1 MENSPIVPQNFKL
14 QTMPKRV
21 LGLYDKI
28 FWKYVQE
35 HQMHVQCC
43 FTCQNFL
50 YPPGPICS
58 NCLSE
63 KLEWKPVSGR
73 AQIISW
79 VVFHRGYLP
88 SYPAPYNVITVRL
101 EEGPLFISNLEGKT
115 PDKNWIGVEVD
126 LIYTEMDESQFLP
139 RFKLRSI

>member
-1 MENSPIVPQNFKL
+1 MENSTIVHLNFKL
-14 QTMPKRV
+14 QTMPRRV

-35 HQMHVQCC
+35 QQMHLQCC
-43 FTCQNFL
+43 SSCHKFH

-58 NCLSE
+58 HCLSE
-63 KLEWKPVSGR
+63 NLEWKPVCGR
-73 AQIISW
+73 AHIISW

-101 EEGPLFISNLEGKT
+101 AEGPLFISNLEGKT
-115 PDKNWIGVEVD
+115 PDTSWIGVDVD
-126 LIYTEMDESQFLP
+126 LTYTEMDENLFLP
-139 RFKLRSI
+139 RFKLRSV

>member
-1 MENSPIVPQNFKL
+1 MEIQRIPQENFKL
-14 QTMPKRV
+14 QTMPRRV
-21 LGLYDKI
+21 LGFYDKI
-28 FWKYVQE
+28 FWKHVQE
-35 HQMHVQCC
+35 HHMHLQCC
-43 FTCQNFL
+43 SSCQSFL

-58 NCLSE
+58 ICLNE
-63 KLEWKPVSGR
+63 NLEWKPISGR
-73 AQIISW
+73 AKIISW
-79 VVFHRGYLP
+79 VVFHRSYLP

-115 PDKNWIGVEVD
+115 PVESWIGVDVD